1 MAAALPGAPCLPSG
15 PAAAAAGPQHERLGD
30 RPLRGAKCGARGQS
44 VPAFGAPAR
53 HWAAPGKLPRPSS
66 PGAALVR
73 RGFWGVVL
81 AGRWAWPLERRTG
94 WGGWSFAARFA
105 FQGWPARIVESG
117 GALPCWHKLGLWA
130 LGSGTR
136 GAGGLLAGQLGARD
150 RLTRHVA
157 VACSRS
163 CACACVRAR
172 LWVIGSECL
181 ERLAEWAEDLAHATC
196 NMHSARGRGL

>member
-81 AGRWAWPLERRTG
+81 AGRWAG
-94 WGGWSFAARFA
+94 
-105 FQGWPARIVESG
+105 
-117 GALPCWHKLGLWA
+117 
-130 LGSGTR
+130 
-136 GAGGLLAGQLGARD
+136 
-150 RLTRHVA
+150 
-157 VACSRS
+157 RS
-163 CACACVRAR
+163 
-172 LWVIGSECL
+172 
-181 ERLAEWAEDLAHATC
+181 
-196 NMHSARGRGL
+196 SA